1 MQHKWQESNIMEDK
15 VDWKDDKISHKGMK
29 RKISELEARIVE
41 LEKRPQAKFC
51 ELCGHT
57 TFQKFVPF
65 RWEKKGKEFEICPK
79 CARLESKQV
88 ERAKQE
94 KDWKGFGSVKME

>member
-1 MQHKWQESNIMEDK
+1 MQHKWQEINIMEDK
-15 VDWKDDKISHKGMK
+15 VEWKDHKGMK

-41 LEKRPQAKFC
+41 LEKRPTAKYC

-65 RWEKKGKEFEICPK
+65 KWEKKGKQFEICPK
-79 CARLESKQV
+79 CARLESRNI

-94 KDWKGFGSVKME
+94 KDWAGYGSVKM

>member
-41 LEKRPQAKFC
+41 LEKRPQARYC
-51 ELCGHT
+51 ELCSQT
-57 TFQKFVPF
+57 TFKKFEAIK
-65 RWEKKGKEFEICPK
+65 WEKNGKEFEICPD
-79 CARLESKQV
+79 CARLEYKQMSQV
-88 ERAKQE
+88 S
-94 KDWKGFGSVKME
+94 GSGE

>member
-1 MQHKWQESNIMEDK
+1 MEDK
-15 VDWKDDKISHKGMK
+15 IDWKDEKISHKGMK

-41 LEKRPQAKFC
+41 LEKRPQAKYC

-65 RWEKKGKEFEICPK
+65 RCGK
-79 CARLESKQV
+79 L
-88 ERAKQE
+88 RAKSLKYVLNVLDLKAE
-94 KDWKGFGSVKME
+94 TWNELSKRKIGKDLGV

>member
-1 MQHKWQESNIMEDK
+1 MEDK
-15 VDWKDDKISHKGMK
+15 VGWIDDKISHKGMK

-41 LEKRPQAKFC
+41 LEKRPTARYC

-65 RWEKKGKEFEICPK
+65 KWE
-79 CARLESKQV
+79 
-88 ERAKQE
+88 
-94 KDWKGFGSVKME
+94 